1 MSEKMPCNDPNQDV
15 IPKNKKEIFE
25 PELRRQHGTGCKITD
40 SEFQIKDKRFREI
53 GLAISEKTLH
63 ESSPVKNLLLNRI
76 RSKNYTVRKERLGY
90 EERRRQSRFNE
101 RVVSEAEWEEELEN
115 SSAFGKMIKSN
126 IRKNRIKRN
135 IDDMTPSD
143 SIEAYYKTYAASNMI
158 KTWIR
163 PTIGWSIEC
172 EGSTKRNKA
181 YMQIKD
187 ISSLHVETGLD
198 HRW

>member
-1 MSEKMPCNDPNQDV
+1 MSERMPCNDPNQDV

-40 SEFQIKDKRFREI
+40 SEFQKKDKRYREI

-63 ESSPVKNLLLNRI
+63 ESSPVKNLLLNRV
-76 RSKNYTVRKERLGY
+76 KNTGMNY
-90 EERRRQSRFNE
+90 EGMNYAARR
-101 RVVSEAEWEEELEN
+101 EN
-115 SSAFGKMIKSN
+115 TE
-126 IRKNRIKRN
+126 RIK
-135 IDDMTPSD
+135 
-143 SIEAYYKTYAASNMI
+143 AYYRNYAASNMI

-181 YMQIKD
+181 YMQIRD